1 MEAREIETIGA
12 DNEDL
17 IEKIKEYQS
26 KKLFIITK
34 EFESKIPSILC
45 YLQKEE
51 NSITTKKVIVNYLN
65 ELIKNIPYN
74 SEIILAI
81 KSDNEKQKMNLYEII
96 IYQYI
101 YTDKNEKEYIKLLKQ
116 LINLILKKLSYNK
129 DVYQNIYSYISN
141 FFNQKLN
148 NSESD
153 NNKFNEYN
161 YYQLLDLILSF
172 YQSSGDDEPLNYFY
186 FNGDPNTY
194 ISLDNSKKGLLKL
207 DNNLYFLLFVK
218 LVDYNY
224 ISQLIK
230 DNKNQSYSNLL
241 NINFKDKKNNFS
253 INVNYGEETS
263 ENANIIGIP
272 YKSFSLKGTN
282 NVLIKL
288 SPNMDVEIYVNCKK
302 IILPSDI
309 LKDFNKKNMEVDSI
323 KFFEGFYGFCSTIMI
338 YRDRDNNKMENL
350 YPDYLIEKEINTNM
364 TPSIDKLNISISS
377 FLKNGLYKESYLV
390 PFVKADIKNKMD
402 ETNVFD
408 STLKDMSDKNLD
420 NLNKFI
426 NNNLISI
433 YVPIR
438 TLVNSYNQPK
448 KEDEQQTE
456 EENREI
462 LLIDSINNFNAK
474 LSNSELYKNLIYGRG
489 GGVRLL
495 SNILTDFSIDINGIN
510 HIISLIEIMI
520 DYPEL
525 LTKENFR
532 SFMTIIL
539 YLFSNHQDIISN
551 EQNPKF
557 FYYLSLFLEK
567 IPEQF
572 YNDLAVNIKSILL
585 TLESLETPNNK
596 NSIYSQ
602 EFFNHV
608 CMNEKILFKF
618 SKEDRKLIYEQIYK
632 FLVKQNSEQK
642 RIDIDISNI
651 INILL
656 YHEKNKYTHFCCK
669 KHADYFTKESQIMK
683 PELNEYIKT
692 IIDIIKLLFNQFII
706 EVGKDNINNLQNFR
720 TRDQLLKLFKLLT
733 FDITPCLQKAI
744 LTIFYDFIKKSDEK
758 YYVYLNV
765 DNNINLI
772 ILHVFKTSL
781 FDTKEL
787 AFIFLNELM
796 SKKSNNNNLL
806 PLYIENFLQY
816 YDYQQMNNKKEESQN
831 IKKSVKINTS
841 NYNLTSLNEGQR
853 NLLSY
858 YDKKHYY
865 ELMNSIFDKAA
876 YYFNHNISMDSNF
889 YIPLII
895 SSKGDITFINKF
907 LNLIQ
912 EELNKKTNN
921 NIKQINKIY
930 SSQKLFQWLLD
941 TCYQSYLIQ
950 KYNFKEEEFT
960 PGFSFGEINDEN
972 EKKKQI
978 DNIIKVSN
986 NLILNI
992 ICKNIYKLDY
1002 LMTWS
1007 KYYYEIKEKT
1017 KFGTIRDF
1025 IFKYIFEIIIKKV
1038 SEKTNDGNS
1047 SNKFYTHHKLY
1058 LINILFEYFTFHKT
1072 KCFQLGG
1079 ELKDENAIF
1088 EQVCIPFIYTLLT
1101 ELAKSA
1107 KNENEN
1113 ENLFLLKDKWK
1124 EYEIIKDIFSDLEIF
1139 GLDEDSIKLND
1150 EKNIYNVFINNKN
1163 NIFKDKLKQYFFNI
1177 EEFLKKN
1184 NIRINCNKGTE
1195 FIIIKYHFYT
1205 LLLTV
1210 ITNYSE
1216 FREVLN
1222 DLRSFILSIIIS
1234 STTLSIDYKKS
1245 SSSNKPNEEKWPNE
1259 EEYKKVQTLVKI
1271 ILFNILLFLN
1281 DKILEIQKK
1290 IKLYESKNEEEI
1302 IDNYKKINS
1311 YLINTMF
1318 LFLGLLNTIYSEA
1331 NKQELDKKNNT
1342 GYFKGL
1348 YAKIKS
1354 KIVSDKEGIQLTGG
1368 YLFIKE
1374 FITTCLIEKKLIENE
1389 IPNSEESILKEKTF
1403 LDDIPSFSSNS
1414 INEKDYLSSSLHS
1427 KLEKLYLDNYN
1438 KNQKIPNYFTEKR
1451 EIFQKSLFPFIDYIL
1466 KRNQLI
1472 CTIIPIYDNSVY
1484 VKNDYSYLC
1493 LKPNYIP
1500 ELSDKNIKMENITKF
1515 SQNLIDEIRMYQI
1528 KMNYKSQDKIRG
1540 YRKIKKK
1547 LFSFN
1552 GLLSTKKYFYEKNK
1566 YICKYRLLNHMTED
1580 FTKIFLTPIIDMN
1593 YYLPK
1598 FSKFEIKN
1606 LFRDENKDH
1615 LIQITELSD
1624 LTLKQLTQEED
1635 KKKEDIEVSNFNA
1648 LYLLKESE
1656 FKYMNSLNSE
1666 IEGSFNHYLLYKE
1679 FINNRHNISSS
1690 YHNNLENSCLV
1701 KAAQHIRGFFYSNK
1715 NEIGFYSYD
1724 KIPYPHKKGKNKNA
1738 NEVIDKRIQEI
1749 QKDYDPDRKSC
1760 FGSIFSPQN
1769 EKYEYFHFYIPYNE
1783 IVFILK
1789 RRYYFKISALE
1800 IFTTDKKSYLFK
1812 FDHSKFED
1820 ILTNIKHYINPKSRD
1835 IYIENSKFY
1844 DKIGFLNESSR
1855 INNMNKKIYEKN
1867 YMNLKTLYDK
1877 WKKWEISTMRLLMYL
1892 NIYANRSFNDINQYP
1907 VFPWIIID
1915 YKSEKFPKNI
1925 TSTEVARPLNTPMG
1939 MLEINEDAKQRKEDY
1954 LNHWEISK
1962 DDDDRE
1968 DEFDRYGSHYSTSL
1982 YVSYYLVRIFPFAY
1996 IRIELQGT
2004 NFDDPNRLFN
2014 SMRASFDCSSTQ
2026 KADLRE
2032 LIPELF
2038 CFPEILLNNNDFN
2051 LGEIKDNSESNQKS
2065 KEIKMK
2071 LIQEVETPKWCEN
2084 NAFLFIKKHRE
2095 LLESYE
2101 IGNNLNE
2108 WINLIFGSKQKGSAA
2123 NNAKNLYNLQTY
2135 EDYEKTFDDMEPEDK
2150 EISCRMLEFGVTP
2163 HQIFKNDASQRK
2175 INLDKVKK
2183 QLFFK
2188 AIENYNKNDIQNE
2201 QKEKENLKNNYLVYE
2216 DIKGDIHFTNPE
2228 RIFYFPKDKN
2238 SDNNKKNIYIMNI
2251 SNLNIYLRK
2260 TDKEVILIENE
2271 NNNQFLA
2278 DVYGG
2283 ELGNEKYD
2291 EIIYKK
2297 IEKKES
2303 VGLVNFRYGMNFNQP
2318 YIWLDKGTIIAKGG
2332 YWNGNII
2339 LYKIVK
2345 ESNEEKKRISIYT
2358 SSEYSPIIKI
2368 VVDKNETFA
2377 ICGNTNGTIFVYKIF
2392 ENNKMIW
2399 TLYKSFNDNNSSIAS
2414 IAIHE
2419 NLNIAITCFQN
2430 GLCMLYTVPDFKLYN
2445 SFILG
2450 KDDKENKNEEE
2461 VLYPDIVLISDSSL
2475 PCFVFYVNFK
2485 KTLYFY
2491 SINGYFLQ
2499 KHELKYSIKENNIK
2513 IYKDFQFIDYLII
2526 YNSMDKTIDLY
2537 TMVDFK
2543 RIHQSPVLPKDE
2555 DNKNKEINY
2564 DFVDFALSD
2573 DNEHCL
2579 VLCKNDKNNIYKIYM
2594 LKDSKVET
2602 TWK

>member
-1 MEAREIETIGA
+1 MENPEIKTIGY
-12 DNEDL
+12 DDKEL

-26 KKLFIITK
+26 KRLYIITK
-34 EFESKIPSILC
+34 ELESKIPSILC

-51 NSITTKKVIVNYLN
+51 NNISTKAIIVNYLI

-74 SEIILAI
+74 SEIILAL
-81 KSDNEKQKMNLYEII
+81 KSDNEKQKMNLYEIL

-101 YTDKNEKEYIKLLKQ
+101 YTDKNEKEYLNSLKKLISLV
-116 LINLILKKLSYNK
+116 LKKLSYNK
-129 DVYQNIYSYISN
+129 DVYQNIFSYISN

-148 NSESD
+148 KNECEGS
-153 NNKFNEYN
+153 KFNEYN
-161 YYQLLDLILSF
+161 YNQLLDLILSF
-172 YQSSGDDEPLNYFY
+172 YQSTSDEEPLNYFY

-194 ISLDNSKKGLLKL
+194 ISLDNSRKGLLRL

-218 LVDYNY
+218 LIDYNY
-224 ISQLIK
+224 ISQLINDK
-230 DNKNQSYSNLL
+230 KNQSNSSLL
-241 NINFKDKKNNFS
+241 NINFKDKNNDFS
-253 INVNYGEETS
+253 INIDYDEKASDNS
-263 ENANIIGIP
+263 NIIGIP

-282 NVLIKL
+282 NVLIKI
-288 SPNMDVEIYVNCKK
+288 SPDMDVEIYVNCSK

-309 LKDFNKKNMEVDSI
+309 LKDFNKKNMEIDSI
-323 KFFEGFYGFCSTIMI
+323 NLFKGFYGLCSTIMI
-338 YRDRDNNKMENL
+338 YRDTDNNKMENL
-350 YPDYLIEKEINTNM
+350 FPNYLIEKDTNKDM
-364 TPSIDKLNISISS
+364 NPSSDKLNISISS
-377 FLKNGLYKESYLV
+377 FLKNGLYKESYLI
-390 PFVKADIKNKMD
+390 PFIKADIKNKMD
-402 ETNVFD
+402 ETNIFD
-408 STLKDMSDKNLD
+408 STLKDISDKSLD
-420 NLNKFI
+420 NLNKFV

-433 YVPIR
+433 YVPTR
-438 TLVNSYNQPK
+438 TLVNSYHQNNQK
-448 KEDEQQTE
+448 NMEQSE
-456 EENREI
+456 EEIREI
-462 LLIDSINNFNAK
+462 LLIDSTNDFNAK
-474 LSNSELYKNLIYGRG
+474 LSKSKLCKNLRYGRS

-495 SNILTDFSIDINGIN
+495 TNILTDFSIDINGIN

-532 SFMTIIL
+532 AFMTIIL

-596 NSIYSQ
+596 NSLYSQ
-602 EFFNHV
+602 EFFNQV
-608 CMNEKILFKF
+608 CLNEKILFKF
-618 SKEDRKLIYEQIYK
+618 SKEDMKLIYEQIYK
-632 FLVKQNSEQK
+632 FLVKQNNEQK
-642 RIDIDISNI
+642 RIDIDILNI

-669 KHADYFTKESQIMK
+669 EHAAYFTKESKIME
-683 PELNEYIKT
+683 PELNENIKT
-692 IIDIIKLLFNQFII
+692 IIDIIKLLFNQFIL

-744 LTIFYDFIKKSDEK
+744 LTLFYEFIQKCDEQ
-758 YYVYLNV
+758 YYEYLNV

-772 ILHVFKTSL
+772 ILHVFKTSV
-781 FDTKEL
+781 FDTKKL

-796 SKKSNNNNLL
+796 NKKTNYNNNLL
-806 PLYIENFLQY
+806 PQYIENYLQY
-816 YDYQQMNNKKEESQN
+816 YDYQQINKKTEDSRN
-831 IKKSVKINTS
+831 IKKSVKINTL
-841 NYNLTSLNEGQR
+841 NYNLTTLNEGQK
-853 NLLSY
+853 NLLSC

-865 ELMNSIFDKAA
+865 TLMNALFDKAA
-876 YYFNHNISMDSNF
+876 FYFDQGISMESNF

-895 SSKGDITFINKF
+895 SYKCDITFINKF
-907 LNLIQ
+907 LNLLQKEI
-912 EELNKKTNN
+912 NKKTNT

-930 SSQKLFQWLLD
+930 SSQKLFYYLLD
-941 TCYQSYLIQ
+941 TCYQAYLIK
-950 KYNFKEEEFT
+950 KYNFKEDEFI

-978 DNIIKVSN
+978 ENIIKMSSN
-986 NLILNI
+986 LVLII
-992 ICKNIYKLDY
+992 IYKNIYKLDF

-1007 KYYYEIKEKT
+1007 KYYYEIKDKT

-1025 IFKYIFEIIIKKV
+1025 IFEYFFQKIIKRAV
-1038 SEKTNDGNS
+1038 DKTIDGNS
-1047 SNKFYTHHKLY
+1047 NNKFYIHHKLY
-1058 LINILFEYFTFHKT
+1058 LINILFEFFTYHKT
-1072 KCFQLGG
+1072 KAFQLGG
-1079 ELKDENAIF
+1079 ELKDENALF

-1101 ELAKSA
+1101 ELAKSK
-1107 KNENEN
+1107 KNEK
-1113 ENLFLLKDKWK
+1113 ENLFYLKDKWK
-1124 EYEIIKDIFSDLEIF
+1124 EYEIIKEIFSDVEIF
-1139 GLDEDSIKLND
+1139 GLDEESIKIND
-1150 EKNIYNVFINNKN
+1150 EKNIYSVFINNKN
-1163 NIFKDKLKQYFFNI
+1163 NIFKDKLKQYFFNT

-1195 FIIIKYHFYT
+1195 FITIKYHFYT

-1245 SSSNKPNEEKWPNE
+1245 SSNNQNEEKWPNE
-1259 EEYKKVQTLVKI
+1259 EEYKKVQNLVNIVIFNI
-1271 ILFNILLFLN
+1271 ILFLN
-1281 DKILEIQKK
+1281 EKILEIQKK
-1290 IKLYESKNEEEI
+1290 IKLYENNEESDL
-1302 IDNYKKINS
+1302 IDNYKSINS
-1311 YLINTMF
+1311 YLINTLF
-1318 LFLGLLNTIYSEA
+1318 LFLGLLNTIYSEVK
-1331 NKQELDKKNNT
+1331 KQELNKKNNT
-1342 GYFKGL
+1342 GYLKGL

-1354 KIVSDKEGIQLTGG
+1354 KLVSDKEGIHLTGG
-1368 YLFIKE
+1368 YLFIKD
-1374 FITTCLIEKKLIENE
+1374 FITSCLIEKNINE
-1389 IPNSEESILKEKTF
+1389 TETPNPEESILKAKTF
-1403 LDDIPSFSSNS
+1403 LDDIPSFNPNS
-1414 INEKDYLSSSLHS
+1414 INEKDYLSSPLHS
-1427 KLEKLYLDNYN
+1427 QLEKLYLDNYN
-1438 KNQKIPNYFTEKR
+1438 KNQKIPNYFTAKR
-1451 EIFQKSLFPFIDYIL
+1451 EIYQKKLFPFIDYIL
-1466 KRNQLI
+1466 KRSQLI
-1472 CTIIPIYDNSVY
+1472 CTVIPIYDNSVY
-1484 VKNDYSYLC
+1484 VKSDFSYLC
-1493 LKPNYIP
+1493 LKPNYLP
-1500 ELSDKNIKMENITKF
+1500 ELSDKKIKLENIGKF
-1515 SQNLIDEIRMYQI
+1515 SQNLINEIRMYQI

-1606 LFRDENKDH
+1606 LFRSENKDH

-1624 LTLKQLTQEED
+1624 LTLNKITQEED
-1635 KKKEDIEVSNFNA
+1635 KKKEDIEVSNFNG

-1656 FKYMNSLNSE
+1656 FKYMDSLNSE

-1679 FINNRHNISSS
+1679 FINNRHNNISKN
-1690 YHNNLENSCLV
+1690 YHNNLENCCLV
-1701 KAAQHIRGFFYSNK
+1701 KAAHHIRGFFYSNK
-1715 NEIGFYSYD
+1715 SEIGFYSYD
-1724 KIPYPHKKGKNKNA
+1724 KIPYPKKKGKNKDN
-1738 NEVIDKRIQEI
+1738 NENEKVDERIQEI
-1749 QKDYDPDRKSC
+1749 QKDYDSDRKSC

-1769 EKYEYFHFYIPYNE
+1769 EKYEYFYFNIPYNE
-1783 IVFILK
+1783 IAFILK
-1789 RRYYFKISALE
+1789 RRYYFKVCALE
-1800 IFTTDKKSYLFK
+1800 VFTTDKKSYLFK
-1812 FDHSKFED
+1812 FDHSKFEE
-1820 ILTNIKHYINPKSRD
+1820 ILTNIKYYINQKTRD
-1835 IYIENSKFY
+1835 IYIEYSKFY
-1844 DKIGFLNESSR
+1844 DKIGFINENSR

-1892 NIYANRSFNDINQYP
+1892 NIYANRSYNDVNQYP

-1915 YKSEKFPKNI
+1915 YKSEKFPKDL
-1925 TSTEVARPLNTPMG
+1925 TSKEVARPLNTPMG
-1939 MLEINEDAKQRKEDY
+1939 MLEINEDSRQRKEDY

-1962 DDDDRE
+1962 DDEDRE
-1968 DEFDRYGSHYSTSL
+1968 DDFDRYGSHYSTSL
-1982 YVSYYLVRIFPFAY
+1982 YISYYLVRIFPFAY

-2014 SMRASFDCSSTQ
+2014 SMRTSFDCSSTQ

-2038 CFPEILLNNNDFN
+2038 CFPEVLLNKNDFN
-2051 LGEIKDNSESNQKS
+2051 LGEIKDHSENNQNP
-2065 KEIKMK
+2065 KEFKMK
-2071 LIQEVETPKWCEN
+2071 EIQEVETPKWCEN

-2108 WINLIFGSKQKGSAA
+2108 WINLIFGSKQKGPAG
-2123 NNAKNLYNLQTY
+2123 NNVKNLYNCQTY
-2135 EDYEKTFDDMEPEDK
+2135 EDYEKTFDEMEPEDK

-2163 HQIFKNDASQRK
+2163 HQIFKGDASQRK

-2188 AIENYNKNDIQNE
+2188 AIDNFKKNDNQNE
-2201 QKEKENLKNNYLVYE
+2201 QKGTGKLKTNYLSYE
-2216 DIKGDIHFTNPE
+2216 DIRGNIHFNNPE
-2228 RIFYFPKDKN
+2228 RVFYFQKDKN
-2238 SDNNKKNIYIMNI
+2238 SENNKKNIYIMNN
-2251 SNLNIYLRK
+2251 SNLDIYLRK
-2260 TDKEVILIENE
+2260 TDKDVIPIEDNS
-2271 NNNQFLA
+2271 QLLS

-2283 ELGNEKYD
+2283 ELGAERFE
-2291 EIIYKK
+2291 EIVYKT

-2303 VGLVNFRYGMNFNQP
+2303 KVLTNFKYGINKNQP
-2318 YIWLDKGTIIAKGG
+2318 YVWLDKGTIIAKGG

-2339 LYKIVK
+2339 LLKITK
-2345 ESNEEKKRISIYT
+2345 ESNDEKKFIFIYT

-2368 VVDKNETFA
+2368 VVDKNETFS
-2377 ICGNTNGTIFVYKIF
+2377 ICGNTNGTIFVYKIK
-2392 ENNKMIW
+2392 ESNKTSW
-2399 TLYKSFNDNNSSIAS
+2399 SLYKSFNDNNSSIS
-2414 IAIHE
+2414 CIAAQE

-2430 GLCMLYTVPDFKLYN
+2430 GLCMLYTMPDFKLYN

-2450 KDDKENKNEEE
+2450 KDDKESVNEEE
-2461 VLYPDIVLISDSSL
+2461 ILIPDIVLISDSSL
-2475 PCFVFYVNFK
+2475 PLFVFYVNSK
-2485 KTLYFY
+2485 KSLYFY
-2491 SINGYFLQ
+2491 SVNGYFLK
-2499 KHELKYSIKENNIK
+2499 KHELKYTLKENYIK
-2513 IYKDFQFIDYLII
+2513 IYKDYQFTDYLLI
-2526 YNSMDKTIDLY
+2526 YNSADKTLDLH

-2543 RIHQSPVLPKDE
+2543 RIHQSPELPKDE
-2555 DNKNKEINY
+2555 ENKNKELNY
-2564 DFVDFALSD
+2564 EFIDFVLSN

-2579 VLCKNDKNNIYKIYM
+2579 VLCKNDKNISKIYM
-2594 LKDSKVET
+2594 LKDSKNEA

>member
-1 MEAREIETIGA
+1 MENPEIKTIGA
-12 DNEDL
+12 DDEQL
-17 IEKIKEYQS
+17 IDKIKEYQS
-26 KKLFIITK
+26 KKLYIITK
-34 EFESKIPSILC
+34 EIESKIPSILC

-51 NSITTKKVIVNYLN
+51 NDITIKIDFVKYLI

-74 SEIILAI
+74 TEIILAF
-81 KSDNEKQKMNLYEII
+81 KSDNAKQKMKLYEIL

-101 YTDKNEKEYIKLLKQ
+101 FTDKSEKEYIKLLKQ
-116 LINLILKKLSYNK
+116 LFNLVLKKLSYNK

-148 NSESD
+148 NNEND
-153 NNKFNEYN
+153 KNILNEYN
-161 YYQLLDLILSF
+161 YNQLLDLILCF
-172 YQSSGDDEPLNYFY
+172 YQSPADEEPLNYFY
-186 FNGDPNTY
+186 FNGDPNSY
-194 ISLDNSKKGLLKL
+194 IYLDNSKKGLLKL
-207 DNNLYFLLFVK
+207 DNNLYFLFFVK
-218 LVDYNY
+218 LIDYNY
-224 ISQLIK
+224 ISQVINDK
-230 DNKNQSYSNLL
+230 ANQSSCILL

-253 INVNYGEETS
+253 INIDYGEETS
-263 ENANIIGIP
+263 ESSNIIGIP
-272 YKSFSLKGTN
+272 YKSFSLKATN

-288 SPNMDVEIYVNCKK
+288 TPNMDVEIYVNCSK

-309 LKDFNKKNMEVDSI
+309 LKDFNKKNMEIHSI
-323 KFFEGFYGFCSTIMI
+323 NFFEGFYGLCSTLMI
-338 YRDRDNNKMENL
+338 YRDKENNKMENL
-350 YPDYLIEKEINTNM
+350 FPNYLIEKDINKDK
-364 TPSIDKLNISISS
+364 TPSTDKLNLSITS

-390 PFVKADIKNKMD
+390 PFVKAEIKNKSD
-402 ETNVFD
+402 ETNIFD
-408 STLKDMSDKNLD
+408 STLKDINDKSLD
-420 NLNKFI
+420 DLNKFI

-433 YVPIR
+433 YVPTR
-438 TLVNSYNQPK
+438 TLVNSQ
-448 KEDEQQTE
+448 
-456 EENREI
+456 ENREI
-462 LLIDSINNFNAK
+462 LLIDSINNFNAN
-474 LSNSELYKNLIYGRG
+474 LSNSELYQNLRYGRG

-510 HIISLIEIMI
+510 HIITLIEIMI
-520 DYPEL
+520 DYNEL

-532 SFMTIIL
+532 AFMTIIL

-585 TLESLETPNNK
+585 TLESLEAPNNK

-618 SKEDRKLIYEQIYK
+618 SNEDRKLIYEQIYK
-632 FLVKQNSEQK
+632 FLVKQNNEKK

-669 KHADYFTKESQIMK
+669 KHADYFTKESQVMK

-706 EVGKDNINNLQNFR
+706 EVGKDNIDNINNLRTFK

-744 LTIFYDFIKKSDEK
+744 LNLFYEFIKNSDDK
-758 YYVYLNV
+758 YYEYLNV

-772 ILHVFKTSL
+772 VLHVFKTSL
-781 FDTKEL
+781 FDTKLL

-796 SKKSNNNNLL
+796 NKKSSNNNSL
-806 PLYIENFLQY
+806 PTYIENYLQY
-816 YDYQQMNNKKEESQN
+816 YNYQQLNNKNEENQN
-831 IKKSVKINTS
+831 IKKTVKINTL
-841 NYNLTSLNEGQR
+841 NFNLTTLNESQK
-853 NLLSY
+853 NLLSC
-858 YDKKHYY
+858 YDRKHYY
-865 ELMNSIFDKAA
+865 ELMNSIFNKAA
-876 YYFNHNISMDSNF
+876 SYFNLSISLDSNF

-895 SSKGDITFINKF
+895 SSKVDITFITKF

-912 EELNKKTNN
+912 GELNNKTDTN
-921 NIKQINKIY
+921 KMQINKIH

-941 TCYQSYLIQ
+941 TCYQAFLIN
-950 KYNFKEEEFT
+950 KFNFKEDEFI

-978 DNIIKVSN
+978 DNIIIMSN
-986 NLILNI
+986 KLILDI
-992 ICKNIYKLDY
+992 IYKNIYKLDY

-1007 KYYYEIKEKT
+1007 KYYYEIKDKT
-1017 KFGTIRDF
+1017 KFGTIREF
-1025 IFKYIFEIIIKKV
+1025 IFKYFFEKIIKRAV
-1038 SEKTNDGNS
+1038 DKTTDGNS
-1047 SNKFYTHHKLY
+1047 SNKFYTYHKLY

-1072 KCFQLGG
+1072 KAFQLGG
-1079 ELKDENAIF
+1079 ELKDENALF

-1101 ELAKSA
+1101 ELTKSE
-1107 KNENEN
+1107 KNENEK

-1124 EYEIIKDIFSDLEIF
+1124 EYEIIKELFSDSEIF
-1139 GLDEDSIKLND
+1139 GLDDESIKLND
-1150 EKNIYNVFINNKN
+1150 EKNIYSTFINNKSN
-1163 NIFKDKLKQYFFNI
+1163 KFKDILKTYFFNI

-1195 FIIIKYHFYT
+1195 FITIKYHFYT

-1234 STTLSIDYKKS
+1234 STTLSIDYKKGGN
-1245 SSSNKPNEEKWPNE
+1245 SNNPNEEKWPNE
-1259 EEYKKVQTLVKI
+1259 EEYKKVQNLVNI
-1271 ILFNILLFLN
+1271 VLFNILLFLN

-1290 IKLYESKNEEEI
+1290 IKLYESKEEADI

-1318 LFLGLLNTIYSEA
+1318 LILGLLNTIYSEVK
-1331 NKQELDKKNNT
+1331 KQDLNKKNNT

-1348 YAKIKS
+1348 YTKIKS
-1354 KIVSDKEGIQLTGG
+1354 KIISDKEGIHLTGG

-1374 FITTCLIEKKLIENE
+1374 FITTCLIDKNLIEAE
-1389 IPNSEESILKEKTF
+1389 TPNSEESILKAKTF
-1403 LDDIPSFSSNS
+1403 LDDIPIFNANS

-1427 KLEKLYLDNYN
+1427 KLENLYMDHYN

-1451 EIFQKSLFPFIDYIL
+1451 EIYQKRLFPFIDYIL

-1472 CTIIPIYDNSVY
+1472 CTIIPIYDNSIY
-1484 VKNDYSYLC
+1484 VKNDFSYLC
-1493 LKPNYIP
+1493 LKPNYLP
-1500 ELSDKNIKMENITKF
+1500 ELSDKNIKLENIKKF
-1515 SQNLIDEIRMYQI
+1515 SQSLIDEIRMYQI

-1566 YICKYRLLNHMTED
+1566 YIIKYRLLNHMTED

-1606 LFRDENKDH
+1606 LFRAENKDH
-1615 LIQITELSD
+1615 LIQVTELSD
-1624 LTLKQLTQEED
+1624 LALKQIAQEED
-1635 KKKEDIEVSNFNA
+1635 KKKEEVEISNFNA

-1656 FKYMNSLNSE
+1656 FKHMSSLNSE
-1666 IEGSFNHYLLYKE
+1666 IEGTFNHYLLYKE
-1679 FINNRHNISSS
+1679 FINNRHNNIRDN

-1701 KAAQHIRGFFYSNK
+1701 KASYHIRGFFYSNK

-1724 KIPYPHKKGKNKNA
+1724 KIPYPQKKGKNKTNE
-1738 NEVIDKRIQEI
+1738 NEVIDKRIKEI

-1769 EKYEYFHFYIPYNE
+1769 EKYEYFHFSIPYNK
-1783 IVFILK
+1783 IAFILK
-1789 RRYYFKISALE
+1789 RRYYFKVSALE

-1812 FDHSKFED
+1812 FDHNKFED
-1820 ILTNIKHYINPKSRD
+1820 IFSNIKFYINPKAKD

-1844 DKIGFLNESSR
+1844 DKIGFINENSR
-1855 INNMNKKIYEKN
+1855 MNNMNKKIYDKN

-1925 TSTEVARPLNTPMG
+1925 TSNEVARPLNTPMG

-1982 YVSYYLVRIFPFAY
+1982 YVSYYLVRVFPFAY

-2014 SMRASFDCSSTQ
+2014 SMRTSFDCSSTQ

-2038 CFPEILLNNNDFN
+2038 CFPEMLLNNNDFN
-2051 LGEIKDNSESNQKS
+2051 LGEIKDYSESNKNS
-2065 KEIKMK
+2065 SEIKFK

-2108 WINLIFGSKQKGSAA
+2108 WINLIFGSKQKGTAG
-2123 NNAKNLYNLQTY
+2123 NNAKNLYNCQTY
-2135 EDYEKTFDDMEPEDK
+2135 EDYEKIFDDMEPDEK
-2150 EISCRMLEFGVTP
+2150 EISCRMIEFGVTP
-2163 HQIFKNDASQRK
+2163 HQIFKGDASQRK

-2183 QLFFK
+2183 QLFFR
-2188 AIENYNKNDIQNE
+2188 AIENYKKNDIQNE
-2201 QKEKENLKNNYLVYE
+2201 QKDQQNLKNNYLAYE
-2216 DIKGDIHFTNPE
+2216 DIKGDIHFNNPE

-2238 SDNNKKNIYIMNI
+2238 SDNNKKNIYIMNF
-2251 SNLNIYLRK
+2251 SNLNVYLRK
-2260 TDKEVILIENE
+2260 TDKEIIPIEDE

-2291 EIIYKK
+2291 EIVYKK

-2303 VGLVNFRYGMNFNQP
+2303 LDIVDFKYGMNFNQP
-2318 YIWLDKGTIIAKGG
+2318 YSWLDKGTIIVKGG

-2339 LYKIVK
+2339 LYKIIK

-2368 VVDKNETFA
+2368 VIDKNETFA
-2377 ICGNTNGTIFVYKIF
+2377 ICGNTNGTIFVYKIR
-2392 ENNKMIW
+2392 ESNKMIW
-2399 TLYKSFNDNNSSIAS
+2399 TLYKSFNDNNSSIVS
-2414 IAIHE
+2414 IAIQE
-2419 NLNIAITCFQN
+2419 NLNIAIICFQN
-2430 GLCMLYTVPDFKLYN
+2430 GLCMLYIVPDFKLYN

-2450 KDDKENKNEEE
+2450 KDDKENTNEEE

-2475 PCFVFYVNFK
+2475 PCFVFYVNLK

-2491 SINGYFLQ
+2491 SINGYFLK

-2513 IYKDFQFIDYLII
+2513 IYKDFQFIDYLLI
-2526 YNSMDKTIDLY
+2526 YNSMDKTLDLH
-2537 TMVDFK
+2537 TLVDFK
-2543 RIHQSPVLPKDE
+2543 RIHQSPVLPKEE

-2564 DFVDFALSD
+2564 DFVDYALSD

-2594 LKDSKVET
+2594 LKDSKIDI